1 MKNSLPIIF
10 CILLITSCC
19 HKPLCLP
26 HHHHAP
32 LNPPKILRENPVEIQ
47 VRGAVYVDEEY

>member
-1 MKNSLPIIF
+1 MKNSLPMIF
-10 CILLITSCC
+10 CILLITGCC

-26 HHHHAP
+26 HAGK
-32 LNPPKILRENPVEIQ
+32 PPKILRENPVEIQ